1 MSKLDENRGYVVL
14 GEDPEGNVVPLKV
27 DPSTGALLISI
38 NNVSS
43 TTPVDNSARI
53 DENHTSVAQVVDSSG
68 EIKPLLIDNRNGYL
82 WVALAT

>member
-1 MSKLDENRGYVVL
+1 
-14 GEDPEGNVVPLKV
+14 
-27 DPSTGALLISI
+27 
-38 NNVSS
+38 VSS

-53 DENHTSVAQVVDSSG
+53 DENHTSVAQVVDSGG